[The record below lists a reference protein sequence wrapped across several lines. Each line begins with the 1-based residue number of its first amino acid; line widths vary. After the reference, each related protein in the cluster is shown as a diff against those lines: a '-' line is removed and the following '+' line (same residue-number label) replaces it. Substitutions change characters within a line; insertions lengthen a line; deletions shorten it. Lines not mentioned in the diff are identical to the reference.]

1 MLFKQQLI
9 NLIFKLCLNLYL
21 YDKNQCTFL
30 TKLPNIPASNS
41 SQPNDQNPL
50 LMEIPMKELMKQPS
64 SWLPNG
70 IKLNL
75 SDQFRPFSFTE
86 ELQIRLEELLEKN
99 KENLLNPDEQA
110 ELAGL
115 LELEKIFSFINAKLA
130 S

>member
-1 MLFKQQLI
+1 M
-9 NLIFKLCLNLYL
+9 
-21 YDKNQCTFL
+21 NQ
-30 TKLPNIPASNS
+30 
-41 SQPNDQNPL
+41 
-50 LMEIPMKELMKQPS
+50 LMKQPS

-70 IKLNL
+70 IILNP
-75 SDQFRPFSFTE
+75 SDQFRPFSFSE

-99 KENLLNPDEQA
+99 KDNLLNSEEQA

>member
-1 MLFKQQLI
+1 
-9 NLIFKLCLNLYL
+9 
-21 YDKNQCTFL
+21 
-30 TKLPNIPASNS
+30 
-41 SQPNDQNPL
+41 
-50 LMEIPMKELMKQPS
+50 MKQPS

-75 SDQFRPFSFTE
+75 SDQFRPFSFSE
-86 ELQIRLEELLEKN
+86 ELQIRLENLLERN
-99 KENLLNPDEQA
+99 KENLLNSDDKA

>member
-1 MLFKQQLI
+1 
-9 NLIFKLCLNLYL
+9 
-21 YDKNQCTFL
+21 
-30 TKLPNIPASNS
+30 
-41 SQPNDQNPL
+41 
-50 LMEIPMKELMKQPS
+50 MKELMKQPS

-70 IKLNL
+70 INLNL

-99 KENLLNPDEQA
+99 KENLLNADEKP

>member
-1 MLFKQQLI
+1 
-9 NLIFKLCLNLYL
+9 
-21 YDKNQCTFL
+21 
-30 TKLPNIPASNS
+30 
-41 SQPNDQNPL
+41 
-50 LMEIPMKELMKQPS
+50 MKELMKQPS

-75 SDQFRPFSFTE
+75 ADRFRPFSFTE
-86 ELQIRLEELLEKN
+86 ELQFRLEELLEKN
-99 KENLLNPDEQA
+99 KEHLLDSDEQA

>member
-1 MLFKQQLI
+1 
-9 NLIFKLCLNLYL
+9 
-21 YDKNQCTFL
+21 
-30 TKLPNIPASNS
+30 
-41 SQPNDQNPL
+41 
-50 LMEIPMKELMKQPS
+50 MKELMKQPS
-64 SWLPNG
+64 SWLPDG

-75 SDQFRPFSFTE
+75 ADQFRPFSFSE

-99 KENLLNPDEQA
+99 KERLLNADEQA

>member
-1 MLFKQQLI
+1 M
-9 NLIFKLCLNLYL
+9 
-21 YDKNQCTFL
+21 
-30 TKLPNIPASNS
+30 PNIPASNP
-41 SQPNDQNPL
+41 SQPNDQNPR

-99 KENLLNPDEQA
+99 KENLLNSDEQA

>member
-1 MLFKQQLI
+1 
-9 NLIFKLCLNLYL
+9 
-21 YDKNQCTFL
+21 
-30 TKLPNIPASNS
+30 
-41 SQPNDQNPL
+41 
-50 LMEIPMKELMKQPS
+50 MKELMKQPS

-75 SDQFRPFSFTE
+75 SDQFCSFSFPE

-99 KENLLNPDEQA
+99 KENLFNPDEQA

>member
-1 MLFKQQLI
+1 
-9 NLIFKLCLNLYL
+9 
-21 YDKNQCTFL
+21 
-30 TKLPNIPASNS
+30 
-41 SQPNDQNPL
+41 
-50 LMEIPMKELMKQPS
+50 MKQPS

-70 IKLNL
+70 INLNL

-99 KENLLNPDEQA
+99 KGNLLNPDEQA

>member
-1 MLFKQQLI
+1 
-9 NLIFKLCLNLYL
+9 
-21 YDKNQCTFL
+21 
-30 TKLPNIPASNS
+30 
-41 SQPNDQNPL
+41 
-50 LMEIPMKELMKQPS
+50 MKELMKQPS
-64 SWLPNG
+64 SWLANG

>member
-1 MLFKQQLI
+1 
-9 NLIFKLCLNLYL
+9 
-21 YDKNQCTFL
+21 
-30 TKLPNIPASNS
+30 
-41 SQPNDQNPL
+41 
-50 LMEIPMKELMKQPS
+50 MKELVKQPS
-64 SWLPNG
+64 SCLPNG

>member
-1 MLFKQQLI
+1 MK
-9 NLIFKLCLNLYL
+9 
-21 YDKNQCTFL
+21 
-30 TKLPNIPASNS
+30 S
-41 SQPNDQNPL
+41 
-50 LMEIPMKELMKQPS
+50 LMEQPS

-70 IKLNL
+70 IHLNL

-110 ELAGL
+110 ELSGL

>member
-1 MLFKQQLI
+1 M
-9 NLIFKLCLNLYL
+9 
-21 YDKNQCTFL
+21 NQ
-30 TKLPNIPASNS
+30 
-41 SQPNDQNPL
+41 
-50 LMEIPMKELMKQPS
+50 LMKQPS

-75 SDQFRPFSFTE
+75 SNQFRPFSFTE

-99 KENLLNPDEQA
+99 KENLLNSEEKA